1 MGGQWNDRWIAEG
14 SRSLAAGVPRAVAQD
29 TRLASDTVT
38 AAVVG
43 FVVAL
48 VTSLGVSI
56 ACVAYLR

>member
-1 MGGQWNDRWIAEG
+1 VEPPP
-14 SRSLAAGVPRAVAQD
+14 LED
-29 TRLASDTVT
+29 TRPTAADTTT

-56 ACVAYLR
+56 ACFAYLR

>member
-1 MGGQWNDRWIAEG
+1 MGGPWRERSIDR
-14 SRSLAAGVPRAVAQD
+14 RRPVVVPVARAHAQEV
-29 TRLASDTVT
+29 RVASDALT

-56 ACVAYLR
+56 ACFVYLW